1 MFNATFNNVS
11 VIWWR
16 AVLLVNNSVP
26 FMFTFIFIL
35 TTVKKLSLLLTAK
48 PNTYYVDSCPD
59 TQNSICFPVV
69 NPDLSHNKISSQD
82 VCGKFTIKFY
92 FITQ

>member
-1 MFNATFNNVS
+1 MFQLYGGGQFYWS
-11 VIWWR
+11 IIR
-16 AVLLVNNSVP
+16 YLLCS
-26 FMFTFIFIL
+26 L
-35 TTVKKLSLLLTAK
+35 SYLYWLLVKKLSLLLTAK
-48 PNTYYVDSCPD
+48 PNTYYVDSRPD

-82 VCGKFTIKFY
+82 VCGKFTINIY